1 MENYGLDNELG
12 FEVEEENKS
21 VVTMPETPEKPKR
34 RPWYPWEVNGR
45 EYRLVLTTQA
55 ICALEDKFRKNLLLV
70 VSELPPLGVMLTI
83 IQGAA
88 AKYEHGIR
96 YKTVQDL
103 YDAYLRDGGNQ
114 TKLFTDVIMGIMSVS
129 GFFTKEQQEDMETK
143 KEMPLM

>member
-1 MENYGLDNELG
+1 MENYGLDNELEFG
-12 FEVEEENKS
+12 VKEENER
-21 VVTMPETPEKPKR
+21 VVTKLETPKK
-34 RPWYPWEVNGR
+34 RPWYPWEVNGQ
-45 EYRLVLTTQA
+45 EYRLVLTTQV
-55 ICALEDKFRKNLLLV
+55 ICTLEDKFRKNLLLV

-88 AKYEHGIR
+88 TKYEHGIS